1 MESLFKVL
9 GDMNRLRILN
19 LVLRN
24 ELCVCEI
31 EHILEM
37 SQSNVSRL
45 LSRLKLEKL
54 ICCRRKGQWIHYY
67 ADAQFLENNLHL
79 VSYLEENFKSDP
91 VMKKDLQKYERCKEI
106 GIGCESLAKEA

>member
-31 EHILEM
+31 EHILDM
-37 SQSNVSRL
+37 SQSNVSRH

-67 ADAQFLENNLHL
+67 ADAQFLENNLQL